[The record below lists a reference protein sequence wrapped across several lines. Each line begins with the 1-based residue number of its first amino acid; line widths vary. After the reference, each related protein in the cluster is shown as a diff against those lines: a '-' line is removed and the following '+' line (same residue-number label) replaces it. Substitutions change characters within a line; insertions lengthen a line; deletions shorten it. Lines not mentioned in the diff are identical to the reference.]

1 MKPGS
6 EAVKRRLETMRAR
19 YGETYYRDLGK
30 RFAKEKLEADP
41 DYYARLG
48 EKGGAIGGNVTAA
61 RYGHEHFVGI
71 GQKSAQ
77 KRRETQP

>member
-1 MKPGS
+1 MQAGS

-30 RFAKEKLEADP
+30 RFAEEKLQSDP
-41 DYYARLG
+41 EYYVKLG
-48 EKGGAIGGNVTAA
+48 ELGGPIGGNVTRE
-61 RYGHEHFVGI
+61 RYGHEHYVAI

-77 KRRETQP
+77 KRRERKP